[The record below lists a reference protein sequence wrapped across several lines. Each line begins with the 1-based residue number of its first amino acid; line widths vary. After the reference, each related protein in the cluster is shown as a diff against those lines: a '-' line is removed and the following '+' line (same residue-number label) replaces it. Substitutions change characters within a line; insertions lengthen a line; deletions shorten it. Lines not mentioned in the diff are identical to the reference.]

1 MKSAATRGLAAAALT
16 MAVNGA
22 FAQAPA
28 ATPWMGDFWGSI
40 GIAGGESKFRNDCRS
55 ADVFSCDHRDSAWRA
70 WADGQMNRVLGL
82 EVGYTDLGKVAASG
96 GQTKAWAA
104 DLSLK
109 AGVPVGHFD
118 IFAKGGGVYA
128 RTDITAD
135 PSTIFD
141 TGHKDGWGTKWGV
154 GAAFAITPNIAIRA
168 DWDRYN
174 LDFVGGSRGIDL
186 ASAGVEWRF

>member
-1 MKSAATRGLAAAALT
+1 MKATATRGVAAAAFALAAT
-16 MAVNGA
+16 GA
-22 FAQAPA
+22 FAQAPY

-40 GIAGGESKFRNDCRS
+40 GIAGGESKFRADCGS
-55 ADVFSCDHRDSAWRA
+55 ADVFSCDHRDSAWRT
-70 WADGQMNRVLGL
+70 WADGQMNRILGL
-82 EVGYTDLGKVAASG
+82 EVGYADFGKVAASG

-104 DLSLK
+104 DVSLK
-109 AGVPVGHFD
+109 AGVPIGKLD

-135 PSTIFD
+135 PSTLFD

-154 GAAFAITPNIAIRA
+154 GAGFAITPNLAIRA

-174 LDFVGGSRGIDL
+174 LDFVGGSRDVDL
-186 ASAGVEWRF
+186 ATAGVEWRF